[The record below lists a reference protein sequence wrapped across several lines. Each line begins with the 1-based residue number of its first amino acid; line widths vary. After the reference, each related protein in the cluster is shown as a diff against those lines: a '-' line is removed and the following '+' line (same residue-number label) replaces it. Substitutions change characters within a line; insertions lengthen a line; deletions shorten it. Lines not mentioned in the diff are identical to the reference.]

1 MPWLELQLQVSEQLA
16 ESIGELLSELGALS
30 VSFHDA
36 GDQPLYEPA
45 PDTQP
50 LWQQTKVHGLFTI
63 ETNLNEIVKKLQS
76 HLGSINNL
84 PYQIIR
90 IEDKDW
96 QKEYQNNTKAIC
108 ITNRLWIC
116 PSWDTITITD
126 ENNPVIVHLDPG
138 LAFGTGSHATTRLC
152 LEWLAKRSA
161 RSALVVDYGCGS
173 GILAIAAIKL
183 GAQKVYAVDNDEQ
196 ALQATHINALRN
208 DLSDDL
214 LITVLPEN
222 LHNMQAD
229 LLIANILALPLIE
242 LSPKFAS
249 LLKPGGEIVLSGIL
263 REQHEMIISAYK
275 DNFDLRECIELDG
288 WLCLSGNK
296 TS

>member
-1 MPWLELQLQVSEQLA
+1 MPWLELQLQVSEHIA

-50 LWQQTKVHGLFTI
+50 LWQQTKVHGLFTM
-63 ETNLNEIVKKLQS
+63 ETNLDEIVKQLQT
-76 HLGSINNL
+76 HLGSTNNL
-84 PYQIIR
+84 PYQIIH

-116 PSWDTITITD
+116 PSWDTVTIPED
-126 ENNPVIVHLDPG
+126 NPAIVHLDPG

-152 LEWLAKRSA
+152 LEWLAKHLTRS
-161 RSALVVDYGCGS
+161 SLVIDYGCGS
-173 GILAIAAIKL
+173 GILAIAALKL
-183 GAQKVYAVDNDEQ
+183 GAQKVYAIDIDAQ
-196 ALQATHINALRN
+196 ALQATHNNALRN
-208 DLSDDL
+208 DLSDNL
-214 LITVLPEN
+214 LITALPEN
-222 LHNMQAD
+222 LPEMQAD

-242 LSPKFAS
+242 LAAKFAK

-263 REQHEMIISAYK
+263 SEQHEMILSAYE
-275 DNFDLRECIELDG
+275 DNFDLREYVELDG
-288 WLCLSGNK
+288 WLCLSGK
-296 TS
+296 KI